1 MDTVSRLLWQAV
13 TDKEAL
19 FAGQHWDAVVV
30 ISDRF
35 ELRDYPELR
44 QLLQHGSSID
54 NRIGSEPTLLLAPG
68 LAGGRL
74 ITAPTGDLAND
85 YEDVRRFAEAA
96 QAGIGM
102 AVRAGATSPLLIVDE
117 PSDQMRYGRAS
128 EVALMGAGH
137 ELYRPFDAPQLDV
150 TVGVLG
156 LEDDRRANAL
166 EYGRIAARDLCGGD
180 PEQMSPPA
188 FAQYCVDLFEGSAVK
203 VSVVDDRA
211 ALDRDYPLLSGV
223 ARASYGVA
231 RHEPRVVRLEYV
243 GDGAISRN
251 WMLAGKGVTFDTGG
265 ADLKV
270 GGAMAGMS
278 RDKGGAA
285 ATAGLMATLA
295 QLQPKGVRVIAEL
308 GLVRNSIGR
317 EAIVPDE
324 IITGHA
330 GKKVRIG
337 NTDAEGRLVLADL
350 LSHLRADAEQ
360 YDDSILFSL
369 ATLTGHVVRSYG
381 PYSAVVENSVARAQA
396 IGGELQAISEMWG
409 EPFELSRLRR
419 EDFAQVAARSPSEDL
434 LSSNNGASVN
444 ISRGHQFPMAFL
456 LQAAGLDQHQ
466 LGSDKPLAYLHL
478 DIAGSAV
485 EKRDPL
491 YGKPTAV
498 PMATLLAKLLD
509 H

>member
-1 MDTVSRLLWQAV
+1 MSRLLWQAV
-13 TDKEAL
+13 TDKDAL
-19 FAGQHWDAVVV
+19 FGDQGWDAVVV
-30 ISDRF
+30 ISDQF
-35 ELRDYPELR
+35 ELSDYPEIR
-44 QLLQHGSSID
+44 QLMQHARSVDQRLG
-54 NRIGSEPTLLLAPG
+54 REPVLLLAPG

-74 ITAPTGDLAND
+74 ICAPTGDLSGD

-102 AVRAGATSPLLIVDE
+102 AVRAGAERPLLLVDE
-117 PSDQMRYGRAS
+117 PQGDMRYSRAA
-128 EVALMGAGH
+128 EVALLGAGH
-137 ELYRPFDAPQLDV
+137 ELYRPFDVAPLNI
-150 TVGVLG
+150 TVGVYG
-156 LEDDRRANAL
+156 LEDASRANAL

-180 PEQMSPPA
+180 PEQMAPPA
-188 FAQYCVDLFEGSAVK
+188 FAQYCVDLFEDSAVK
-203 VSVVDDRA
+203 VSVIDDRA
-211 ALDRDYPLLSGV
+211 TLDKEYPLLSGV
-223 ARASYGVA
+223 ARASYGVE

-243 GDGAISRN
+243 GAGAISRN

-265 ADLKV
+265 ADLKI

-324 IITGHA
+324 IISGHS

-350 LSHLRADAEQ
+350 LSHLRADAKQ
-360 YDDSILFSL
+360 HDDAVLMSL

-381 PYSAVVENSVARAQA
+381 PYSAVVENAVARGQA
-396 IGGELQAISEMWG
+396 LGGELQAISELWG

-456 LQAAGLDQHQ
+456 LQAAGLDEHQ
-466 LGSDKPLAYLHL
+466 LGSDKPLPYLHL

-498 PMATLLAKLLD
+498 PIATLLAKLLD

>member
-1 MDTVSRLLWQAV
+1 MSKILWQGVAGS
-13 TDKEAL
+13 EAL
-19 FAGQHWDAVVV
+19 FDQASWDAVIVV
-30 ISDRF
+30 SDGF
-35 ELRDYPELR
+35 ELSAYPEVAQLVR
-44 QLLQHGSSID
+44 HAASVDQRVGKVAQLLM
-54 NRIGSEPTLLLAPG
+54 APG

-74 ITAPTGDLAND
+74 VLAPTGDLD
-85 YEDVRRFAEAA
+85 GDFEDVRRFAEAA
-96 QAGIGM
+96 EQGVNLAVAAGS
-102 AVRAGATSPLLIVDE
+102 RRPLLLVDE
-117 PSDQMRYGRAS
+117 SHEELRYCEAKAVSMLGLGQG
-128 EVALMGAGH
+128 V
-137 ELYRPFDAPQLDV
+137 YRPFDVAGLDI

-156 LEDDRRANAL
+156 LEDSARANAL
-166 EYGRIAARDLCGGD
+166 ESGRIAARDLCGGD
-180 PEQMSPPA
+180 PEQMAPPA
-188 FAQYCVDLFEGSAVK
+188 FAEYCQQLFEDGPVK
-203 VSVVDDRA
+203 VSVIEDRA
-211 ALDRDYPLLSGV
+211 TLEQNYPLLSGV

-243 GDGAISRN
+243 GEGVIVRN
-251 WMLAGKGVTFDTGG
+251 WFLAGKGVTFDTGG
-265 ADLKV
+265 ADLKI

-285 ATAGLMATLA
+285 AVAGLMATLA
-295 QLQPKGVRVIAEL
+295 QLQPKGIRVVAEL
-308 GLVRNSIGR
+308 GLVRNSLGR

-330 GKKVRIG
+330 GRRVRIG

-350 LSHLRADAEQ
+350 LSHLRLQAEQ
-360 YDDSILFSL
+360 VADPVMFSV

-381 PYSAVVENSVARAQA
+381 PYSAVVENGVARQQA
-396 IGGELQAISEMWG
+396 LGGELQAISELWG

-419 EDFAQVAARSPSEDL
+419 EDFAQVAPRSPSEDL
-434 LSSNNGASVN
+434 LSSNNGPSVA

-456 LQAAGLDQHQ
+456 LQASGLDEHQ
-466 LGSDKPLAYLHL
+466 CGSDKPIAYLHL

-498 PMATLLAKLLD
+498 PVATLLAQLVD